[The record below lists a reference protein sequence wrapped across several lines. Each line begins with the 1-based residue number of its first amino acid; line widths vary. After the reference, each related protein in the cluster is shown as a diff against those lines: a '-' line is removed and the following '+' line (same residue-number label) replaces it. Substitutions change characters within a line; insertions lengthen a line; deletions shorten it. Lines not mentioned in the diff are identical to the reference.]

1 MDKLPL
7 PLLSEIFDDVKNS
20 YKFLFFLSLLEL
32 LNESNYRKH
41 ELNSK
46 ELAGKILA
54 LAWYPC
60 QYYKL
65 SLGKQDK
72 LKDYLVELEIN
83 PGNKIKTTAELAREI
98 EALITYELQQKLFK
112 YVTFRLI
119 RPFAKNGSLKSIA
132 DYKVNRKII
141 TSVDQ
146 LDNPIYSIIEKS
158 DKNRNELLSVCVSP
172 EWIKYF
178 QQNYTFLKAWTLFKF
193 GHYIQKNNPN
203 SFAVIEKISPTFK
216 RVSLSQQ
223 RKFWKVV
230 LTKEL
235 IRCPYS
241 QEILSPEHF
250 DLDHFLPRRYI
261 AHDQFWNLIPTN
273 PSHNREK
280 NDRIPD
286 WEFIEPYIELQ
297 TLVIQKYKPLI
308 PNTKNEISNYLIAL
322 GIDTEEHLNE
332 RLFFQTKLRAVVQ
345 THFEIAKNSGF
356 SDVWKP
362 KNS

>member
-1 MDKLPL
+1 MLPIST
-7 PLLSEIFDDVKNS
+7 LSQIFDDVQNS

-32 LNESNYRKH
+32 SNESNFKKNEFNSR
-41 ELNSK
+41 ELG
-46 ELAGKILA
+46 AKILA
-54 LAWYPC
+54 LAWYPGE
-60 QYYKL
+60 YYKL

-72 LKDYLVELEIN
+72 LKDYLAELQIN
-83 PGNKIKTTAELAREI
+83 PRNKIKTTAELAREI
-98 EALITYELQQKLFK
+98 ESLITYDLQLKLFK

-119 RPFAKNGSLKSIA
+119 RPFVKNDSLKSIA

-141 TSVDQ
+141 TSADQ
-146 LDNPIYSIIEKS
+146 LDNPIYSIIEIK
-158 DKNRNELLSVCVSP
+158 DKERNDLLSVCVNP
-172 EWIKYF
+172 EWVKYF

-223 RKFWKVV
+223 RNFWKAV
-230 LTKEL
+230 LAKEL

-241 QEILSPEHF
+241 QEILSPENF

-286 WEFIEPYIELQ
+286 REFVEPYIELQ
-297 TLVIQKYKPLI
+297 TLVIEKYKALI
-308 PNTKNEISNYLIAL
+308 PNAKNEVSNYLIAL
-322 GIDTEEHLNE
+322 GIETEEHLNE
-332 RLFFQTKLRAVVQ
+332 RAFFQTKLRSIVQ

-356 SDVWKP
+356 SDIWKP